1 MYKLF
6 MALRYL
12 RAHRIIYFS
21 IAGVAVG
28 IMVMIIVLSVMGG
41 FSRTMKER
49 IRGVQA
55 DIVVRSAAHD
65 LVFMDPDELARDL
78 KKIPH
83 VTGCAPRLEFLV
95 LMTGRAGLG
104 RREVRESTRFPDFL
118 LVGID
123 PDQEDGTGELRTY
136 FAQGRPGK
144 LDDSTFAADE
154 DELPVLVPG
163 SEVMGT
169 LNYPKVV
176 LQTARQGADMPMWLM
191 KEFQIRGW
199 FKSGMAEYDSKL
211 LFADINAVRRLL
223 RFTGSEDQAGRP
235 YANVLAVGVDDY
247 RKNAPEVR
255 EKVLEAL
262 HARKPCQDPED
273 HESGTCGRFVIRTWE
288 EERSTLLAAVEVEK
302 GIQSIILFCI
312 VIVAGFNIIAIYTL
326 MVRAKTRDVGI
337 LKSLGGTPGGITSI
351 FLLSGAA
358 CGVLGSLVG
367 IGMGLLI
374 SINLNG
380 IVDFV
385 RITSRELNRLC
396 LVRLEDG
403 GGFVRVSGPVVV
415 PMVLYVGALIALMVS
430 WARLYR
436 RWRGSAWIS
445 AGAAGV
451 LLAAASLYFFAWVPE
466 YKPRQDYD
474 WPIAS
479 GVRIWIALIAGLLP
493 IGWCLLRR
501 LLEPYYDLAVGS
513 LFRMLGTVIYSALAL
528 GAVGSAC
535 VALSLALTRPDR
547 RFLGYDLF
555 PRNIYYFDRVPI
567 EINPTSI
574 GWVVAL
580 TLLVSVIFSIY
591 PAIRAART
599 DPIEAI
605 RDE

>member
-55 DIVVRSAAHD
+55 DIVVRSISHD
-65 LVFMDPDELARDL
+65 LVFMNPDDYAADL
-78 KKIPH
+78 KAIPH
-83 VTGCAPRLEFLV
+83 VTGCAPRLEYLV
-95 LMTGRAGLG
+95 WMNNPLQGGIGDRPI
-104 RREVRESTRFPDFL
+104 RESMRFPDFL

-123 PDQEDGTGELRTY
+123 PEQEKGTGDLPQY
-136 FAQGRPGK
+136 FGKGEPGK
-144 LDDSTFAADE
+144 LDRSTFQVME
-154 DELPVLVPG
+154 GEYPVLVAG
-163 SEVMGT
+163 SEVTGGFPVM
-169 LNYPKVV
+169 KVA
-176 LQTARQGADMPMWLM
+176 LQTARQGSTLPIWLM

-211 LFADINAVRRLL
+211 LFAPIESVQRML
-223 RFTGSEDQAGRP
+223 RFTGGPDEPLKP

-247 RKNAPEVR
+247 RKNATEVR
-255 EKVLEAL
+255 EKILEAL
-262 HARKPCQDPED
+262 HKRHPTCNPEK
-273 HESGTCGRFVIRTWE
+273 HEDGRCGSLMIRTWE

-351 FLLSGAA
+351 FLLSGTA
-358 CGVLGSLVG
+358 CGLVGSIIG
-367 IGMGLLI
+367 IGMGLLL

-385 RITSRELNRLC
+385 RISSRELNRLA
-396 LVRLEDG
+396 VRADQGAVLW
-403 GGFVRVSGPVVV
+403 PL
-415 PMVLYVGALIALMVS
+415 VLYAGALVALVVS
-430 WARLYR
+430 WVRLYR
-436 RWRGSAWIS
+436 RWHGWAWIPAVATGLLF
-445 AGAAGV
+445 AGAAWT
-451 LLAAASLYFFAWVPE
+451 FFAWIPD
-466 YKPRQDYD
+466 YRPRWDYD
-474 WPIAS
+474 WPIQGS
-479 GVRIWIALIAGLLP
+479 VRILVTAIAGGLP
-493 IGWCLLRR
+493 ILWCLLRR
-501 LLEPYYDLAVGS
+501 LAEPAYDAATGGL
-513 LFRMLGTVIYSALAL
+513 LRMLGTVIYSALAL
-528 GAVGSAC
+528 GAIGSAS
-535 VALSLALTRPDR
+535 VALALSLTQPGR
-547 RFLGYDLF
+547 RFQGYDLF
-555 PRNIYYFDRVPI
+555 PRNIYYFDRVPV
-567 EINPTSI
+567 EINPSSI
-574 GWVVAL
+574 AIVVAA
-580 TLLVSVIFSIY
+580 TLIVSVVFSIY